1 MKNLR
6 FGLLAIVALVVALP
20 AVALADGLYITGV
33 DPLLV
38 KNAGGCKKVDSAVVR
53 CGIRHGQYTYVYF
66 EAQRPKFE
74 QCTLSVSRGPGER
87 WHVDASPCIAR
98 WNGDH
103 VYISVP
109 KRR

>member
-1 MKNLR
+1 MKKLW
-6 FGLLAIVALVVALP
+6 LWLIAAVMAAAP
-20 AVALADGLYITGV
+20 AVALAGDLYITGV

-38 KNAGGCKKVDSAVVR
+38 RNAGGCKKVDPAVVQ
-53 CGIRHGQYTYVYF
+53 CGINYGQYTYVYF
-66 EAQRPKFE
+66 EAKKPKFE

-87 WHVDASPCIAR
+87 WHVDASPCVAK

-109 KRR
+109 KKR